1 METLTGRDLKSGG
14 LLESLLRQMDSKHH
28 WFWDHLNSPP
38 ATRAQLLV
46 HFQQEW
52 EVYVRDFPLF
62 LRRVHDRCPHPDVRD
77 AIAGNIAEEERG
89 AVSGAGPH
97 SELFLYMMEGLGFS
111 RSQFLGV
118 RLLPEAAAY
127 RRWLDDATTAYW
139 LVGAAVTMVFVE
151 GSVEDRAEVNGNNGG
166 GEPPDLSCHPLVVH
180 HGLDPRYLEL
190 KRVHRL
196 VESGHRHDAYRAV
209 VGHARTSS
217 DRRAVRAAVSRSLSL
232 WKQYREAVALCCLPR
247 ARVSE
252 RPTLSGERR
261 A

>member
-28 WFWDHLNSPP
+28 WFWDHLNSPL

-151 GSVEDRAEVNGNNGG
+151 GSVEDRAAVNDPGNAKPARAIALDHLTAGR
-166 GEPPDLSCHPLVVH
+166 DDRCKVH
-180 HGLDPRYLEL
+180 AG
-190 KRVHRL
+190 
-196 VESGHRHDAYRAV
+196 SGRPCCP
-209 VGHARTSS
+209 SI
-217 DRRAVRAAVSRSLSL
+217 
-232 WKQYREAVALCCLPR
+232 ALR
-247 ARVSE
+247 ARGLPATP
-252 RPTLSGERR
+252 RPVW
-261 A
+261 